1 MIFYSIIVMSFV
13 NVNLFVFCIW
23 LVIIREFRSL
33 CVIVDDRVGG
43 CFGESIF
50 VGYFWVYILY

>member
-1 MIFYSIIVMSFV
+1 MLIIKI
-13 NVNLFVFCIW
+13 LFVFCIW
-23 LVIIREFRSL
+23 LVIIREFGSL

-50 VGYFWVYILY
+50 VGYIWVYILY